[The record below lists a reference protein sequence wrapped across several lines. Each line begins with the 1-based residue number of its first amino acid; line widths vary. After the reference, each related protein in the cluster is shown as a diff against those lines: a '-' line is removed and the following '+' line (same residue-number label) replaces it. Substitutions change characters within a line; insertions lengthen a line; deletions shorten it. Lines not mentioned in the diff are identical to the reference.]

1 MMHRD
6 LKLENIIFRNESY
19 DSAVIIDFGYAQEID
34 ESPYIIKQ
42 CGTPGFIAPEIFDE
56 NLGNYGP

>member
-34 ESPYIIKQ
+34 ESPYIIKR

-56 NLGNYGP
+56 N